1 MIDESIEAAL
11 RAGPPDER
19 PHRQGALERGIA
31 ARSATGD
38 RPPGFRVTVR
48 SPGSPAP
55 ALLLAAAVAVVVI
68 ALIGGV
74 LGSARPTPT
83 LSPTSSPYPGATA
96 SPSGSL
102 SPSRGAPAQLVDRW
116 VGPVRPI
123 PGLAK
128 PPTRALLDILG
139 VGFSF
144 DAGPGQPNDLLA
156 SSVTQVG
163 TDGLRLTALSP
174 TEGCRPFDEGD
185 YRWTLS
191 AGGSN
196 LRVDLVDDACAAR
209 AAALPGTWTHTQCRE
224 AGTDCLGPVEAGT
237 YRSTDFDPFRTGS
250 SGQLTYTLPDG
261 WANSG
266 DHPVNYALRPA
277 ADYRADP
284 GFDGNDTIGGIYFW
298 AGTVAADQPADCAAM
313 PANGVDVSAAAIAAH
328 IAQLDGLTIVDQ
340 GTQTIAG
347 RTARL
352 LDLSLDPAYHS
363 PCPWSG
369 GDPFRSL
376 ILFADAGRDGGVQ
389 GLAPGEKARIAFLDV
404 APGRV
409 LSIWIDGDASRFD
422 TLVSD
427 AAPILESLEL
437 APHPSSP

>member
-74 LGSARPTPT
+74 LGSARPAPT

-96 SPSGSL
+96 SPSGNL

-174 TEGCRPFDEGD
+174 ESCP
-185 YRWTLS
+185 
-191 AGGSN
+191 
-196 LRVDLVDDACAAR
+196 V
-209 AAALPGTWTHTQCRE
+209 AL
-224 AGTDCLGPVEAGT
+224 
-237 YRSTDFDPFRTGS
+237 
-250 SGQLTYTLPDG
+250 
-261 WANSG
+261 
-266 DHPVNYALRPA
+266 
-277 ADYRADP
+277 
-284 GFDGNDTIGGIYFW
+284 
-298 AGTVAADQPADCAAM
+298 
-313 PANGVDVSAAAIAAH
+313 
-328 IAQLDGLTIVDQ
+328 
-340 GTQTIAG
+340 
-347 RTARL
+347 
-352 LDLSLDPAYHS
+352 
-363 PCPWSG
+363 
-369 GDPFRSL
+369 
-376 ILFADAGRDGGVQ
+376 
-389 GLAPGEKARIAFLDV
+389 
-404 APGRV
+404 
-409 LSIWIDGDASRFD
+409 
-422 TLVSD
+422 
-427 AAPILESLEL
+427 
-437 APHPSSP
+437 